1 MEVLSDSG
9 CRRKQ
14 TSAGGSGAEDKGMG
28 CRKGVGDVIEKW
40 RRRNPLYVNERPKYP
55 QWSCIG
61 IKTAPSQK
69 DPDSFAVRALCRLSF
84 IPF

>member
-14 TSAGGSGAEDKGMG
+14 TSAGGSEQGAREWDVE
-28 CRKGVGDVIEKW
+28 KGVGDVIEKW

-55 QWSCIG
+55 QWS
-61 IKTAPSQK
+61 
-69 DPDSFAVRALCRLSF
+69 FLYRH
-84 IPF
+84 